1 MMKKNYNVTGSARKE
16 MAQVVGQAV
25 GTAPVYM
32 KMPTCAYKV
41 GDILINRSGELLW
54 DERTDE
60 ATIEKV
66 MAALARAGY
75 TAEAET
81 ESAATEEAQPEAET
95 EEEVETVCEGAQE
108 ATEGETAAE
117 QEPVELTVSVPAS
130 RHTGNSLR
138 NLINLIYTRAGLINK
153 ALGTSFAA
161 EQGLVDALGENEGL
175 RTAEDFRKAL
185 AAYEDE
191 HGPALSGITFTPEEI
206 SFSSLP
212 ETTDPDRLKAF
223 TELVAMMTKQALDQ
237 KRIQAKAVNEEN
249 EKYALRI
256 WLTRLGMNGAEFKT
270 TRKILM
276 ENLSGHSA
284 FRTEV
289 EKQRWMKNQAE
300 KRAAAKAAK
309 AEEVTE
315 G

>member
-1 MMKKNYNVTGSARKE
+1 MMKKNYNVTGPARKE

-25 GTAPVYM
+25 GITPVYM
-32 KMPTCAYKV
+32 KMPTCAYAISN
-41 GDILINRSGELLW
+41 ILINRNGELMW
-54 DERTDE
+54 DERTDDD
-60 ATIEKV
+60 TIRKV
-66 MAALARAGY
+66 MEALASARY
-75 TAEAET
+75 TAEE
-81 ESAATEEAQPEAET
+81 EAATEEAQPEAAAET
-95 EEEVETVCEGAQE
+95 EEHEEAAEEAATE
-108 ATEGETAAE
+108 ATEGETASDP
-117 QEPVELTVSVPAS
+117 EPVELTVSVPAA

-138 NLINLIYTRAGLINK
+138 NLVNLIYTRAGLINK
-153 ALGTSFAA
+153 ALGTRFAA

-175 RTAEDFRKAL
+175 RTAEDFRKAV

-191 HGPALSGITFTPEEI
+191 HGPALSGITITPEEI

-223 TELVAMMTKQALDQ
+223 TELTAMMNKQALDQ

-256 WLTRLGMNGAEFKT
+256 WLTRLGMNGAEYKT

-284 FRTEV
+284 FRTEA
-289 EKQRWMKNQAE
+289 EKERWTQRQAE
-300 KRAAAKAAK
+300 RKEAARAAR
-309 AEEVTE
+309 EVTE
-315 G
+315 A